1 MRRSIF
7 FRLLGV
13 TVLVAVCSI
22 AATAWLAAQITR
34 ASLQQEQGREL
45 NVDNDI
51 YKTLLGYAVEHS
63 DWSEVGFFVESLVEQ
78 YPNRRIALLTKD
90 HTPIVDLGGDGTP
103 LPATAS
109 AEVDALDVDPVLL
122 PDAPVDR
129 IDKRVLG
136 PFRTPIGV
144 REREDQ
150 SGSLK
155 CLRATR
161 LADVATRQKCVDI
174 RLPADSV
181 ADFYALLA
189 LEDLVNPCLARRSLP
204 PVQLDPDYTPA
215 RYQRI
220 PDEPAVAEC
229 VKSSRQQQLA
239 PYVAPAALLYV
250 TSPAGTATTSFDL
263 SSGNWWR
270 VAGVAAAVLLVAI
283 VVTAAVCARLIR
295 PLRAL
300 TGAAHLMAD
309 GDATPRLTVRGRDE
323 IAQLTKAFNTMV
335 ENRERMEEV
344 RKAMVSDIAHE
355 LRTPLSNIRGWL
367 EAAEDGLSERD
378 PALIALLLKE
388 ALVLQ
393 HVVDDLQDLAAA
405 DAGKLRLNR
414 SQVAVREVFAQLYA
428 AHESRAAQN
437 GITLTVSNPAELQVN
452 ADPMRLRQ
460 MLDNLVTNALRYV
473 PSGGSVAVTAR
484 TERDEVVFEV
494 ADTGTGISPEDLPHV
509 FDRFWRA
516 EKSRNR
522 QTGGSG
528 LGLAIVRKLAEAH
541 GGSATAE
548 STPGQGA
555 TFRVRLPAMPRRA

>member
-1 MRRSIF
+1 MRHSIF
-7 FRLLGV
+7 LRLLGV

-34 ASLQQEQGREL
+34 ASLQQEQGGEL
-45 NVDNDI
+45 AVDNDI
-51 YKTLLGYAVEHS
+51 YTTLLGYAVENS
-63 DWSEVGFFVESLVEQ
+63 DWSDADVLVEELLEQ
-78 YPNRRIALLTKD
+78 YPDRRIALLTKD
-90 HTPIVDLGGDGTP
+90 RRTILDLGGDGSP
-103 LPATAS
+103 LPSTAS
-109 AEVDALDVDPVLL
+109 AEVDALDVDPVLV
-122 PDAPVDR
+122 PDAAADR

-136 PFRTPIGV
+136 PFRTPIDM

-150 SGSLK
+150 SGALE

-161 LADVATRQKCVDI
+161 PADAAARRRCVDV

-189 LEDLVNPCLARRSLP
+189 LEDLVNPCLARRDLP

-239 PYVAPAALLYV
+239 PYVAPAALLFV
-250 TSPAGTATTSFDL
+250 TSPAGAATTSFDV
-263 SSGNWWR
+263 SSGSWWR
-270 VAGVAAAVLLVAI
+270 VAGVAGTVLLVAV
-283 VVTAAVCARLIR
+283 VVTATVCARLIR

-309 GDATPRLTVRGRDE
+309 GDATPHLTVRGGDE
-323 IAQLTKAFNTMV
+323 IAQLTKAFNTMA

-393 HVVDDLQDLAAA
+393 HVVDDLQDLAEA
-405 DAGKLRLNR
+405 DAGKLRLN
-414 SQVAVREVFAQLYA
+414 QALVEVPAVFAQLYA
-428 AHESRAAQN
+428 AHETRAARH
-437 GITLTVSNPAELQVN
+437 GITLTVSAPEGLRVH
-452 ADPMRLRQ
+452 ADSMRLRQ
-460 MLDNLVTNALRYV
+460 ILDNLLTNALRHV
-473 PSGGSVAVTAR
+473 PWGGSVAVTAR
-484 TERDEVVFEV
+484 TEGDEIVFEV

-516 EKSRNR
+516 ERSRSR

-541 GGSATAE
+541 GGSATAD

-555 TFRVRLPAMPRRA
+555 TFRVRLPA

>member
-22 AATAWLAAQITR
+22 AATAWLATQITR

-45 NVDNDI
+45 AVDNDI
-51 YKTLLGYAVEHS
+51 YKVLLGHAVDHS
-63 DWSEVGFFVESLVEQ
+63 DWSEAKDIVEDLVERH
-78 YPNRRIALLTKD
+78 PDRRIALLTKD
-90 HTPIVDLGGDGTP
+90 RTPIVDLGGDGSP
-103 LPATAS
+103 LPSTAS

-122 PDAPVDR
+122 PDAPADR

-150 SGSLK
+150 SGVLK
-155 CLRATR
+155 CLRVNRA
-161 LADVATRQKCVDI
+161 ADAATRQKCIDV
-174 RLPADSV
+174 RVPADSV

-189 LEDLVNPCLARRSLP
+189 LEDLVNPCLARRGLP
-204 PVQLDPDYTPA
+204 PVLLDPDYTPA
-215 RYQRI
+215 RYQKI

-229 VKSSRQQQLA
+229 VRSSRRQQLA
-239 PYVAPAALLYV
+239 PYVAPAALMFV
-250 TSPAGTATTSFDL
+250 TSPAGAATTSFDL
-263 SSGNWWR
+263 SSGNSWR

-309 GDATPRLTVRGRDE
+309 GDAAPPLTVRGHDE

-335 ENRERMEEV
+335 ENRERMEQV

-393 HVVDDLQDLAAA
+393 HVVDDLQDLAEA

-414 SQVAVREVFAQLYA
+414 SQVAVSEIFAQLDA
-428 AHESRAAQN
+428 AHDARAAQN
-437 GITLTVSNPAELQVN
+437 GITLTVSNPEALQVH
-452 ADPMRLRQ
+452 ADPVRLRQ
-460 MLDNLVTNALRYV
+460 ILDNLVTNALRYV

-484 TERDEVVFEV
+484 TEQDEVVFEV
-494 ADTGTGISPEDLPHV
+494 ADNGTGISPEDLPHV

-516 EKSRNR
+516 EKSRSR

-528 LGLAIVRKLAEAH
+528 LGLAIVRNLAEAH

-548 STPGQGA
+548 STYGQGA
-555 TFRVRLPAMPRRA
+555 TFRVRLPA

>member
-45 NVDNDI
+45 AVDNDI

-63 DWSEVGFFVESLVEQ
+63 DWSEASGIVKSLVEQ
-78 YPNRRIALLTKD
+78 YPNRRIVLLTKD
-90 HTPIVDLGGDGTP
+90 RTPIVDLGGDGSP

-122 PDAPVDR
+122 PDAAADR

-144 REREDQ
+144 REREDL

-155 CLRATR
+155 CLRSTR
-161 LADVATRQKCVDI
+161 LADAATRQKCVVDV

-189 LEDLVNPCLARRSLP
+189 LEDLVNPCLARRNLP

-215 RYQRI
+215 RYQQI
-220 PDEPAVAEC
+220 PDEPTVAEC

-239 PYVAPAALLYV
+239 PYVAPAALLFV
-250 TSPAGTATTSFDL
+250 TSPAGAATTSFDL

-270 VAGVAAAVLLVAI
+270 VAGVAGAVFLVAI

-309 GDATPRLTVRGRDE
+309 GDAAPRLTVRGRDE

-414 SQVAVREVFAQLYA
+414 SQVAVPEVFAQLYA
-428 AHESRAAQN
+428 AHEARAAQN
-437 GITLTVSNPAELQVN
+437 GITLTVSSPEELQVN
-452 ADPMRLRQ
+452 ADPVRLRQ
-460 MLDNLVTNALRYV
+460 MLDNLVTNALRHV
-473 PSGGSVAVTAR
+473 PTGGSVVLTAR

-494 ADTGTGISPEDLPHV
+494 ADTGTGIDPEDLPHV

-516 EKSRNR
+516 EKSRSR

-541 GGSATAE
+541 GGSAIAG
-548 STPGQGA
+548 SAPGQGA
-555 TFRVRLPAMPRRA
+555 TFRIRFPA